1 MAGKYFVY
9 GGVFITGSSINVDM
23 RNRAFLIGYFT
34 FYQLSDMIMGCRRL
48 AQIMKKTILALIL
61 VLSMIFVS
69 ACSAD
74 GNGGGSS
81 TDGFSDSGITNDSS
95 QRCDDHIEDPSGK
108 NEDSSGGGL
117 PDSSGD
123 SSKDGSDDGSTDIPD
138 DSGKSENREEK
149 PISST
154 DKEAVFQK
162 FENVMDVFS
171 AKESHKLQTKGKTV
185 ASTMNYTQNIESVEI
200 KSGGVSSVD
209 YKSTST
215 LVNLYHTVYVK
226 RNDVIYKE
234 NNKQG
239 SINNVTD
246 YRKKYGVAPCDGVL
260 GGYDITLKSLLS
272 GSYSKDDNGKLT
284 MKLTVDGELVSAAM
298 KVQMKQFGG
307 LEALPVFSKL
317 TFTIICN
324 DGENL
329 SSYSVYAEYA
339 IKKKVMFIPTDMTC
353 KMNMTVTVYD
363 YDGKLEFPT
372 SL

>member
-1 MAGKYFVY
+1 
-9 GGVFITGSSINVDM
+9 
-23 RNRAFLIGYFT
+23 
-34 FYQLSDMIMGCRRL
+34 
-48 AQIMKKTILALIL
+48 MKKTILALIL

-69 ACSAD
+69 ACSTG
-74 GNGGGSS
+74 GNSGNSS
-81 TDGFSDSGITNDSS
+81 TNDSS
-95 QRCDDHIEDPSGK
+95 GSEITDDSSSKCGDDNSGDSSGK
-108 NEDSSGGGL
+108 DGDSSGGDSQ
-117 PDSSGD
+117 DSSGGAQD
-123 SSKDGSDDGSTDIPD
+123 SSGGSTDKTD
-138 DSGKSENREEK
+138 DSGKDEDGEQE
-149 PISST
+149 PIFST
-154 DKEAVFQK
+154 DKAVVFQK

-171 AKESHKLQTKGKTV
+171 ARKSHKLLTKGKTV
-185 ASTMNYTQNIESVEI
+185 ASTMSYTQNIESVEI
-200 KSGGVSSVD
+200 KSGDVGSVD

-226 RNDVIYKE
+226 GNDVIYKE

-260 GGYDITLKSLLS
+260 GGYDITLKSILS
-272 GSYSKDDNGKLT
+272 ASYNKDDSGKLT
-284 MKLTVDGELVSAAM
+284 INLSVDGELVSAAM

-317 TFTIICN
+317 TFTIVCN

-339 IKKKVMFIPTDMTC
+339 IKKRVVIVTDMTC
-353 KMNMTVTVYD
+353 KMDMTVTVYD
-363 YDGKLEFPT
+363 YDEKLEFPT

>member
-1 MAGKYFVY
+1 
-9 GGVFITGSSINVDM
+9 
-23 RNRAFLIGYFT
+23 
-34 FYQLSDMIMGCRRL
+34 MGCRRL

-123 SSKDGSDDGSTDIPD
+123 SSKDGSDNGSTDIPD
-138 DSGKSENREEK
+138 DSGKGENREEK
-149 PISST
+149 PIFST

-200 KSGGVSSVD
+200 KSGGVSSVN

-215 LVNLYHTVYVK
+215 LDNLYHTVYVK
-226 RNDVIYKE
+226 GNDVIYKE

-260 GGYDITLKSLLS
+260 GGYDITHKSLLS

>member
-1 MAGKYFVY
+1 
-9 GGVFITGSSINVDM
+9 
-23 RNRAFLIGYFT
+23 
-34 FYQLSDMIMGCRRL
+34 
-48 AQIMKKTILALIL
+48 
-61 VLSMIFVS
+61 MIFVS

-108 NEDSSGGGL
+108 NEDSSGGDSQ
-117 PDSSGD
+117 DSSGGAQD
-123 SSKDGSDDGSTDIPD
+123 SSGGSTDKTD
-138 DSGKSENREEK
+138 DSGKDEDGEQE

-154 DKEAVFQK
+154 DKAVVFQK

-171 AKESHKLQTKGKTV
+171 ARKSHKLLTKGKTV
-185 ASTMNYTQNIESVEI
+185 ASTMSYTQNIESVEI
-200 KSGGVSSVD
+200 KSGDVGSVD

-226 RNDVIYKE
+226 GNDVIYKE

-272 GSYSKDDNGKLT
+272 ASYNKDDSGKLT
-284 MKLTVDGELVSAAM
+284 MNLSVDGELVSAAM

-317 TFTIICN
+317 TFTIVCN

-339 IKKKVMFIPTDMTC
+339 IKKRVVIVTDMTC
-353 KMNMTVTVYD
+353 KMDMTVTVYD
-363 YDGKLEFPT
+363 YDEKLEFPT